1 MTLILLSIPYPCRH
15 IVSRCGSS
23 AHVPLKILIQ
33 HVCAKTPD
41 RAEFRSKI
49 RGVVCTLLGLFDD
62 DMYKELVQWL
72 VKYSRNVKASYCDLV
87 VVCLMAV
94 W

>member
-1 MTLILLSIPYPCRH
+1 M
-15 IVSRCGSS
+15 
-23 AHVPLKILIQ
+23 PLKILIQ

-49 RGVVCTLLGLFDD
+49 RGVVCTLLGLFED
-62 DMYKELVQWL
+62 DMYNVVVKWL

-87 VVCLMAV
+87 VVCNSINGIGFVSM
-94 W
+94 